1 MIKEIINAEKTIRYE
16 LKFTHP
22 DYGSNYVT
30 AIVVFDDDDDDETDF
45 YLDNLRTYLKLWER
59 YNWSGFYHTMTVE
72 RTDVWIDDT
81 VTHRTHFEGSKYD
94 LIAMI
99 DRLEKFEMSN
109 VEE

>member
-1 MIKEIINAEKTIRYE
+1 MIKEIIDAGTTIRYE

-45 YLDNLRTYLKLWER
+45 YINNLKTYLKLWER
-59 YNWSGFYHTMTVE
+59 YNRSGFYHTMTVE
-72 RTDVWIDDT
+72 RTVVWIDDT
-81 VTHRTHFEGSKYD
+81 VTHKVCFEGSKYE

-99 DRLEKFEMSN
+99 NRLKNLE
-109 VEE
+109 VGDTEE